1 MSSIGHAIQE
11 RTSEVRER
19 WSSTRLAAAL
29 HALRA
34 RLERSLLWELLRSEL
49 AYDEA
54 ISISPVLVSVLTGL
68 VAVVMLF
75 VCDDLSD
82 YALRFRMQMLASA
95 VIVLAA
101 LPFPLLN
108 ERPALFRWFLLFE
121 WLILVILAEGW
132 LGLAGGLAFG
142 FVPVVLAN
150 LMINR
155 AAGLGTLLVCIGG
168 AIWMHSDSG
177 PIRAS
182 TSLGLSLTILLLCE
196 VLVYAIHRRLQ
207 QMSDWVEDQYQLA
220 RAMQQQ
226 ALSDRIELSHAVE
239 DLGQA
244 NEQMQRLNRVAQ
256 GLRQTAEEALA
267 AKASF
272 VANVSHELRTP
283 LNMITGYIDMIT
295 EVPEAYGDV
304 PVALLADLSV
314 VHRNSTHLS
323 SLIDDVLDL
332 SQIEQD
338 EMALSK
344 ERVHFE
350 EILEAAIEAVRP
362 LYRAKGLYLRKDIA
376 EGLPSLFCDRTRM
389 REVVLNIL
397 SNAGRFTEEGGVA
410 VKVRLRDGGLECAIT
425 DTGPGISQKNLGR
438 LFEPFHQA
446 DGTIRRR
453 YGGSGLGLAISKRFI
468 ELHEGQISV
477 ESELGV
483 GTTFSF
489 RLPLGQT
496 VTPGTEGW
504 LRWTTPQWEFLQRT
518 RPSAAPSVRARPR
531 YVVVEKG
538 GGLARLLARYAEDA
552 EIIVHEALD
561 EALDDV
567 SDAPAEALLINTMAV
582 GAMLE
587 RLREVDLP
595 HSVPA
600 LICSVPGPQQTA
612 NSLGVEG
619 YLVKPISRHVLLEAL
634 DELHLEG
641 NTVLI
646 VDDQREAVRL
656 FRRILSSS
664 PRDYRVLRAH
674 DGVEG
679 LRVMREQRPDVLL
692 VDLSMPRMDGFEL
705 LEERGRDPELARI
718 PALVISA
725 RDPMGQPIVSRALAV
740 TRGGGLSTHHL
751 LATIEGVSQMLTP
764 SRGSDGPAPAR
775 GSRD

>member
-1 MSSIGHAIQE
+1 MAQRGGRAKSS
-11 RTSEVRER
+11 SR
-19 WSSTRLAAAL
+19 WRQDLTQV
-29 HALRA
+29 
-34 RLERSLLWELLRSEL
+34 WELLTQTSEYRGTYSL
-49 AYDEA
+49 M
-54 ISISPVLVSVLTGL
+54 
-68 VAVVMLF
+68 VVML
-75 VCDDLSD
+75 V
-82 YALRFRMQMLASA
+82 
-95 VIVLAA
+95 
-101 LPFPLLN
+101 
-108 ERPALFRWFLLFE
+108 
-121 WLILVILAEGW
+121 
-132 LGLAGGLAFG
+132 
-142 FVPVVLAN
+142 
-150 LMINR
+150 
-155 AAGLGTLLVCIGG
+155 AAGLIVLSRTDML
-168 AIWMHSDSG
+168 SD
-177 PIRAS
+177 AD
-182 TSLGLSLTILLLCE
+182 SL
-196 VLVYAIHRRLQ
+196 ARLQ
-207 QMSDWVEDQYQLA
+207 VLSVGMVVLTLWTRRVARIHDQLA
-220 RAMQQQ
+220 RWMIVAELLFIVVLGDIWFRLPGFLLLAFFPGVAAGMLLTPLAGCTSSVVCVAAIWGLHRWFPASALRVPFIVDVALVVVSQLIMLLASHHRLETSRWVLELYQQ
-226 ALSDRIELSHAVE
+226 ARTMQADAEDQRIALTRALG
-239 DLGQA
+239 DLEQA
-244 NEQMQRLNRVAQ
+244 NEQMQRLNQVAR
-256 GLRQTAEEALA
+256 GLRETAEDALA
-267 AKASF
+267 AKGRF

-304 PVALLADLSV
+304 PVSLLADLSV

-344 ERVHFE
+344 ERVRFE
-350 EILEAAIEAVRP
+350 EILDAAIEAVRP
-362 LYRAKGLYLRKDIA
+362 LFRAKGLYLRKDVA

-397 SNAGRFTEEGGVA
+397 SNAGRFTDEGGVVA
-410 VKVRLRDGGLECAIT
+410 RVRFRDGALECAIS
-425 DTGPGISQKNLGR
+425 DTGPGISKENLGR
-438 LFEPFHQA
+438 LFQPFHQV
-446 DGTIRRR
+446 DGSIRRR

-477 ESELGV
+477 ESELGT
-483 GTTFSF
+483 GTTFCF

-496 VTPGTEGW
+496 IRPDTEGW
-504 LRWTTPQWEFLQRT
+504 LRWATPQWEYLQRT

-538 GGLARLLARYAEDA
+538 GGLARLLSRYSEDA
-552 EIIVHEALD
+552 DIVVREALYD
-561 EALDDV
+561 GLADV
-567 SDAPAEALLINTMAV
+567 SADPAEALLINTMAV

-587 RLREVDLP
+587 RLRDVDLP
-595 HSVPA
+595 PSVPV

-646 VDDQREAVRL
+646 IDDEREAVRL

-664 PRDYRVLRAH
+664 EADYRVLRAY

-679 LRVMREQRPDVLL
+679 LRIMREQRPDVLL
-692 VDLSMPRMDGFEL
+692 VDLSMPGMDGFEL
-705 LEERGRDPELARI
+705 LEERGRDAELARI

-751 LATIEGVSQMLTP
+751 LATIEGVAQMLTP
-764 SRGSDGPAPAR
+764 SRGSDAQAPAAD
-775 GSRD
+775 SRD

>member
-1 MSSIGHAIQE
+1 VASLSDSIRAWGGEA
-11 RTSEVRER
+11 RAR
-19 WSSTRLAAAL
+19 WSATRLAVAL
-29 HALRA
+29 RALRA
-34 RLERSLLWELLRSEL
+34 RLDRSLFWSLLRSEL
-49 AYDEA
+49 AYDES
-54 ISISPVLVSVLTGL
+54 ISISPVLVSILTGL
-68 VAVVMLF
+68 VAVAMLF
-75 VCDDLSD
+75 ACDEMVDYDLR
-82 YALRFRMQMLASA
+82 YRMQILAAA
-95 VIVLAA
+95 VVVLAVLPNA
-101 LPFPLLN
+101 LFTD
-108 ERPALFRWFLLFE
+108 RPVLFRWYLVIE
-121 WLILVILAEGW
+121 WLFLVFVAEGW
-132 LGLAGGLAFG
+132 LNLAGGLAYG

-150 LMINR
+150 LMISR
-155 AAGLGTLLVCIGG
+155 AAGFVTVLICIGG
-168 AIWMHSDSG
+168 AIWMHSDLG
-177 PIRAS
+177 WGTAS
-182 TSLGLSLTILLLCE
+182 TSLGLSLAILLLCE
-196 VLVYAIHRRLQ
+196 VLVYAIHHRLW
-207 QMSDWVEDQYQLA
+207 QMSDWVEDQYQMA
-220 RAMQQQ
+220 RAMQQR
-226 ALSDRIELSHAVE
+226 ALSDRVELSHAVE

-256 GLRQTAEEALA
+256 GLRETAEEALA

-295 EVPEAYGDV
+295 EVPEAYGEV
-304 PVALLADLSV
+304 PVSLLADLSV
-314 VHRNSTHLS
+314 VHRNSIHLS

-344 ERVHFE
+344 ERVCFE
-350 EILEAAIEAVRP
+350 DILDAAIEAVRP
-362 LYRAKGLYLRKDIA
+362 LFRAKGLYLRKDVA

-397 SNAGRFTEEGGVA
+397 SNAGRFTDEGGVVA
-410 VKVRLRDGGLECAIT
+410 RVRFRDGALECAIS
-425 DTGPGISQKNLGR
+425 DTGPGISKENLGR
-438 LFEPFHQA
+438 LFQPFHQA
-446 DGTIRRR
+446 DGSIRRR

-483 GTTFSF
+483 GTTFCF

-496 VTPGTEGW
+496 IRPDTEGW
-504 LRWTTPQWEFLQRT
+504 LRWATPQWEYLQRT

-538 GGLARLLARYAEDA
+538 GGLARLLSRYSEDA
-552 EIIVHEALD
+552 DIVVR
-561 EALDDV
+561 EALDDGLADV
-567 SDAPAEALLINTMAV
+567 SADPAEALLINTMAV

-587 RLREVDLP
+587 RLRDVDLP
-595 HSVPA
+595 PSVPV

-646 VDDQREAVRL
+646 IDDEREAVRL

-664 PRDYRVLRAH
+664 EADYRVLRAY

-679 LRVMREQRPDVLL
+679 LRIMREQRPDVLL

-705 LEERGRDPELARI
+705 LEERGRDPELVRI

-725 RDPMGQPIVSRALAV
+725 RDPMGQPIVSPALAV

-751 LATIEGVSQMLTP
+751 LATIEGVAQMLTP
-764 SRGSDGPAPAR
+764 SRGSDAPAPAAD
-775 GSRD
+775 SRD